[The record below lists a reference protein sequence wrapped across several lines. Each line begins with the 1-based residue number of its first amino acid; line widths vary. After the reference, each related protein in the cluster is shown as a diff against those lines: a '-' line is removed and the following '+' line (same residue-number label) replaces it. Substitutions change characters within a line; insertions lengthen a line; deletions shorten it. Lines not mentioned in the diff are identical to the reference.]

1 MSGRRSW
8 LGGLVVST
16 LLVLSLAAGAA
27 PADVAPWEE
36 GQPQNAFLLRRL
48 SFVLE
53 GLRSTAAA
61 DPALKNVLDRIRL
74 RAPEAS
80 LFETM
85 PNAYA
90 LADAGQRLILIES
103 RFVNQIAALSAAGAY
118 ITVAEY
124 AAGRAEICRQLAA
137 TDRDAKRKGV
147 IPVFTIRLETVP
159 QFAHP
164 PTRRALEKLTGLLA
178 DESMVWFLLHEAGHH
193 LRGHAPNMSETKADS
208 RARETDADRWAS
220 QTMSKLGFG
229 LFGPYRYLA
238 GLAIVE
244 GCLRQLGYLDD
255 ESESTHPSW
264 LRRAVTM
271 SNEFNV
277 RKTGWGYPR
286 VIYVPAEPA
295 DLWLHIARRGDDAST
310 YVTEGGYRSLRAA
323 SQWEGASVTVYTREQ
338 TGGRIEM
345 RVPDANLA
353 LVDLVYTQF
362 DAANRQVRPPQT
374 LFAIQFN
381 PTVMDWMEVAPG
393 LRMGDVR
400 RQGKHGR
407 FREHLRAAGAPEGV
421 IEAAIAAQRRYEAD
435 EAAIVVA
442 YMKGQLRFA
451 ELEQRYAP
459 IYTAY
464 ERKLVELLGADGL
477 ARLRQVVQ
485 SDPLSKWA
493 PGQDAAY
500 YRKLEDELLNYNFD
514 RGR

>member
-1 MSGRRSW
+1 MSRRRSR
-8 LGGLVVST
+8 LGALVVST
-16 LLVLSLAAGAA
+16 LLALATTAGAA

-36 GQPQNAFLLRRL
+36 GQPQSAFLLRRL

-61 DPALKNVLDRIRL
+61 DPALKSVLDRIRL

-80 LFETM
+80 LFEAM

-90 LADAGQRLILIES
+90 LTDAGQRFILIES

-118 ITVAEY
+118 ITIAEY
-124 AAGRAEICRQLAA
+124 SAGRAEICRQLAA
-137 TDRDAKRKGV
+137 TDREAKQKGV
-147 IPVFTIRLETVP
+147 TPVFKVRLETVP
-159 QFAHP
+159 EFAHP
-164 PTRRALEKLTGLLA
+164 PTRRALEKLQGLLA

-193 LRGHAPNMSETKADS
+193 VRGHAPNPSETEADS
-208 RARETDADRWAS
+208 RARESDADRWAS

-238 GLAIVE
+238 GFAVVE
-244 GCLRQLGYLDD
+244 GCLRQLGYLHD

-271 SNEFNV
+271 SKEFNV
-277 RKTGWGYPR
+277 RNTGWGYPR
-286 VIYVPAEPA
+286 VIYVPAEPT

-310 YVTEGGYRSLRAA
+310 YVTEGGYRPLRAA
-323 SQWEGASVTVYTREQ
+323 SHWEGAAVTVYTREQ
-338 TGGRIEM
+338 TGGRIEI

-362 DAANRQVRPPQT
+362 DAANRRVRTQT
-374 LFAIQFN
+374 LFAIQLN
-381 PTVMDWMEVAPG
+381 PTLMDWMEVAPG
-393 LRMGDVR
+393 LRMGDLL
-400 RQGKHGR
+400 RQGRHGR
-407 FREHLRAAGAPEGV
+407 FREHLRAAGVAEGV
-421 IEAAIAAQRRYEAD
+421 IEAAVAAQKRYEAD

-459 IYTAY
+459 VHAAY
-464 ERKLVELLGADGL
+464 EKKLVDLLGADGL

-493 PGQDAAY
+493 PGRDAAY

-514 RGR
+514 RGK

>member
-1 MSGRRSW
+1 MSRRRSR
-8 LGGLVVST
+8 LGALVVWT
-16 LLVLSLAAGAA
+16 LLALATTAGAA
-27 PADVAPWEE
+27 PAGVAPWEE

-61 DPALKNVLDRIRL
+61 DPALKSVLDRVRL
-74 RAPEAS
+74 RAPETS
-80 LFETM
+80 LFESM

-118 ITVAEY
+118 ITIAEY
-124 AAGRAEICRQLAA
+124 TAGRAEICRQLAA
-137 TDRDAKRKGV
+137 TDREAKQKGAT
-147 IPVFTIRLETVP
+147 PVFKVRLETVP
-159 QFAHP
+159 EFAHP
-164 PTRRALEKLTGLLA
+164 PTRRALEKLQGFLA

-193 LRGHAPNMSETKADS
+193 VRGHASNPSDTEADS

-220 QTMSKLGFG
+220 QTMSRLGLG
-229 LFGPYRYLA
+229 LFGAYRYLA
-238 GLAIVE
+238 GLAVVE
-244 GCLRQLGYLDD
+244 GCLRQLGYLRD

-271 SNEFNV
+271 STEFNV
-277 RKTGWGYPR
+277 RNTGWGYPR
-286 VIYVPAEPA
+286 VVYVPAEPM

-310 YVTEGGYRSLRAA
+310 YVTEGGYRPLRAA
-323 SQWEGASVTVYTREQ
+323 SQWEGAAVTVYTREQ
-338 TGGRIEM
+338 TGGRIEI
-345 RVPDANLA
+345 RVPNANLA

-362 DAANRQVRPPQT
+362 DAANRQVRTQT
-374 LFAIQFN
+374 LFAIQLN
-381 PTVMDWMEVAPG
+381 PTLMDWMEVAPG
-393 LRMGDVR
+393 LRMGDLL
-400 RQGKHGR
+400 RQGRHGR

-421 IEAAIAAQRRYEAD
+421 IEAVVAAQKRYEAD

-442 YMKGQLRFA
+442 YMKGQLQSA

-459 IYTAY
+459 VHAAY
-464 ERKLVELLGADGL
+464 EKRLVDLLGADGL
-477 ARLRQVVQ
+477 ARLRQVAQ

-493 PGQDAAY
+493 PGQDPAY

-514 RGR
+514 RGK